1 MVNINH
7 QNMVI
12 FILNLH
18 ANFEYGASIQLKCL
32 LFVNMYIKPRHMCS
46 LQGGMENLGKHVKG
60 PSHDGICSGN
70 TAGW

>member
-1 MVNINH
+1 MIC
-7 QNMVI
+7 
-12 FILNLH
+12 ILNLH
-18 ANFEYGASIQLKCL
+18 AHFEYGVSIQLKCL
-32 LFVNMYIKPRHMCS
+32 LFVNINMHIKPRHVCS